1 MNYHVIRVSDSGSPL
16 IDLTE
21 AKLFL
26 KVSHTKEDSLIMDL
40 IERTI
45 NDVEAF
51 TYQSLQTSV
60 YKLLVSH
67 WMYGC
72 IPISRGPVNAITEV
86 KYYNESNSIQT
97 LASTEYFLSQGCPDF
112 LMRQYNKTWPSIFP
126 RPDAIQ
132 ITYSTTPDVE
142 SGIKTKVLQAVA
154 YQYENRSEV
163 DLSMD
168 RVYAALFSGI
178 SRKHFINIY

>member
-1 MNYHVIRVSDSGSPL
+1 MNYHLIRVSDSGSPL

-26 KVSHTKEDSLIMDL
+26 KVSHAQEDSLILDL

-51 TYQSLQTSV
+51 TYQSLQTSS
-60 YKLLVSH
+60 YKLLVSS
-67 WMYGC
+67 WMSGC
-72 IPISRGPVNAITEV
+72 IPISRGPASSVTSV
-86 KYYNESNSIQT
+86 QYYDESNAIQT
-97 LASTEYFLSQGCPDF
+97 LASTEYFLSQGCPDY
-112 LMRQYNKTWPSIFP
+112 LIRQYNKTWPSLY
-126 RPDAIQ
+126 RRSDAVQ
-132 ITYSTTPDVE
+132 ITYSTTPEVE

-163 DLSMD
+163 DMSID
-168 RVYAALFSGI
+168 RVYSALFSGI